1 MSDIDII
8 GYRMQ
13 KRNTKKYKQDG
24 NTALQK
30 EQKQK
35 IMCPKCDSFDT
46 GYLDTEQYDY
56 TTYEFYNCNKCG
68 CEFDRIITTRYEIM
82 NN

>member
-13 KRNTKKYKQDG
+13 KRNTKKHKQDR
-24 NTALQK
+24 NTASQK

-35 IMCPKCDSFDT
+35 IMCPKCDSFNT
-46 GYLDTEQYDY
+46 QYLDTEQYDH
-56 TTYEFYNCNKCG
+56 TTYEFCTCNKCR